1 MSFSSIKSHRKRKV
15 NSSILIII
23 LTLISRINSQSQFW
37 SSNTFNNKHT
47 TASKNPKLF
56 QQQIQKFTSN
66 PYYSQNQMQ
75 SKVVKMPH
83 LNQKVFLGLRK
94 PALVKHL
101 EKRYGKRGK
110 KSPENLDYVTFLTH
124 LLEKYDHRIRPTTT
138 PLRTSGNKGQKI
150 PTFVLVDMYV
160 NALGGISE
168 VTMDYETNLFL
179 RLTWFDNR
187 LNFQQYYKIE
197 ELNVPID
204 MINKI
209 WKPDPF
215 FVNEKSA
222 RLHNVP
228 QPTKYLRIRK
238 DGRIQSG

>member
-75 SKVVKMPH
+75 SKVVKMPQ

-101 EKRYGKRGK
+101 EKRYGIASTPKLARKWQWNLSGK
-110 KSPENLDYVTFLTH
+110 KAYGWGTQE
-124 LLEKYDHRIRPTTT
+124 
-138 PLRTSGNKGQKI
+138 
-150 PTFVLVDMYV
+150 
-160 NALGGISE
+160 A
-168 VTMDYETNLFL
+168 
-179 RLTWFDNR
+179 
-187 LNFQQYYKIE
+187 
-197 ELNVPID
+197 
-204 MINKI
+204 
-209 WKPDPF
+209 
-215 FVNEKSA
+215 
-222 RLHNVP
+222 
-228 QPTKYLRIRK
+228 PTKYSWETK
-238 DGRIQSG
+238 MAW